1 MWCGIENPADN
12 DVMTE
17 AEDRKNERHHWI
29 LLQMS
34 GGRMSSNLCNG
45 EERNADVYVWI
56 MQLKYGITW
65 WTTSE

>member
-12 DVMTE
+12 DVITE

-45 EERNADVYVWI
+45 EERNADVYV
-56 MQLKYGITW
+56 
-65 WTTSE
+65 